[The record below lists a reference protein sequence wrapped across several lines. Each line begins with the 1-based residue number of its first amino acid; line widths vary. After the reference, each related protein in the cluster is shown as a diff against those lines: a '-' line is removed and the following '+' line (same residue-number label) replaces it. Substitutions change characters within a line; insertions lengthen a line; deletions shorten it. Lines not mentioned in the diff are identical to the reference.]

1 MNKNNLGDI
10 VTEQKLLEI
19 LNQLSNGGSALQQY
33 ITNTLTDRAI
43 YEEFNSDRTK
53 NTFLIIYFCFFVCLA
68 SMVRL
73 YHHEY
78 LTAECSTLPVIFFV
92 ESLMSDVAS
101 NDLIPFDTSLRTM
114 LDEIMMWCVI
124 EHLPEDLVR
133 FLLSLLPDF
142 NFKVIKTEKHFCFI
156 E

>member
-1 MNKNNLGDI
+1 MI
-10 VTEQKLLEI
+10 
-19 LNQLSNGGSALQQY
+19 
-33 ITNTLTDRAI
+33 
-43 YEEFNSDRTK
+43 
-53 NTFLIIYFCFFVCLA
+53 
-68 SMVRL
+68 RL

-78 LTAECSTLPVIFFV
+78 LTGECSTLPVIFFV
-92 ESLMSDVAS
+92 GSLMSDLAS

-142 NFKVIKTEKHFCFI
+142 NFKVMKTEKRFVSLNEFVYFLACIYRNIFTFLWYNSSLTY
-156 E
+156 